1 MFKRSN
7 AERRGDAQKAS
18 AVAEPCPKCGST
30 EVVADYCQRCRVKV
44 STYQAYLSTLGKG
57 ALQGPGRKRRWLGRL
72 RLLPRSHAA
81 PPANWRSGY
90 EDGLLRKIYREL
102 RYPATTRGVYLVMVS
117 FHLTAGGRPVSLH
130 LTVDPSSPEV
140 AQSVRSAVNRA
151 QPFPLPPA
159 GGHDERITLT
169 LTVSI

>member
-7 AERRGDAQKAS
+7 AERRGDAQKAD

-44 STYQAYLSTLGKG
+44 STYQAYLETLGKG
-57 ALQGPGRKRRWLGRL
+57 ALRGPGRKRRWLGRL
-72 RLLPRSHAA
+72 RLLPRSRVS
-81 PPANWRSGY
+81 PPSSWRSAY
-90 EDGLLRKIYREL
+90 EEGLLKRIYREL
-102 RYPATTRGVYLVMVS
+102 CYPATTRGVYLVVIA
-117 FHLTAGGRPVSLH
+117 FHLTAAGRPLSLH
-130 LTVDPSSPEV
+130 LTVNPPNAEV
-140 AQSVRSAVNRA
+140 AQSVRSAFSRA